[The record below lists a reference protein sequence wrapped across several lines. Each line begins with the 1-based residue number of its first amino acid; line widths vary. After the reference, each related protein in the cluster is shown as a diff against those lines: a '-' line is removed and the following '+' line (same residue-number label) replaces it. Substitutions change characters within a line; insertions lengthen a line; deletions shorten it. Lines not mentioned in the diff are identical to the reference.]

1 MAANKPGKA
10 EILAAFFD
18 DGTYSP
24 LFTDGAVSAAYG
36 CANGQN
42 AYVVFEDGSPVGVQ
56 DIEKNIRVL
65 EMAAE
70 TGAPVV
76 TFYDSTGAKLE
87 GGLDLLNA
95 NARLTAEIAR
105 VSGVVPQ
112 VAVVTGTCA
121 GTNAINAAAADVCVM
136 AEDAELFLNAPF
148 NAEDKVANAGSAAF
162 AAKAG
167 VAAVTAAVAV
177 VTGTCA
183 GTNAIN
189 AAAADVCVMAEDA
202 ELFLNAPFNAEDK
215 VANAGSAAFAAKAG
229 VAAVTA
235 ADAVAAAKQAASIVA
250 LLPANNLA
258 GPALFDFAAP
268 SKALDLVKY
277 SAADAIA
284 ALADEGSTVE
294 LYAGYGKNIVTALAT
309 INGSAVGILATEK
322 AALCHK
328 CTAKAARFVRLCD
341 AYSIPVVTVV
351 NTEGFGKSEGDDQA
365 GGIRQAARMAG
376 VYAEATTVKV
386 AVLAGE
392 AVGPAY
398 TVFAACADWR
408 VAVQGCTVAPLAPE
422 AAVTVL
428 YKDEIF
434 ASDNIVNATKAK
446 AAAYAKEVCSAN
458 AAVANGAADT
468 IADAATARGAVAQAL
483 DMLASKRTVRLAKK
497 HGNITL

>member
-1 MAANKPGKA
+1 MAANKPSKA
-10 EILAAFFD
+10 TILAAFFD
-18 DGTYSP
+18 DGAYSP

-36 CANGQN
+36 NANGQSV
-42 AYVVFEDGSPVGVQ
+42 YVVFEDGTPVGVQ

-95 NARLTAEIAR
+95 TARLTAEIAR

-112 VAVVTGTCA
+112 IAVVTGTCA
-121 GTNAINAAAADVCVM
+121 GTNAINAASADLCIM

-148 NAEDKVANAGSAAF
+148 NAEDKVAGAGSA
-162 AAKAG
+162 
-167 VAAVTAAVAV
+167 
-177 VTGTCA
+177 
-183 GTNAIN
+183 
-189 AAAADVCVMAEDA
+189 E
-202 ELFLNAPFNAEDK
+202 
-215 VANAGSAAFAAKAG
+215 FAAKAG

-235 ADAVAAAKQAASIVA
+235 ADAVAAAKQAASIAA

-258 GPALFDFAAP
+258 GPALFDFSAP
-268 SKALDLVKY
+268 S
-277 SAADAIA
+277 A
-284 ALADEGSTVE
+284 ALNTAKYT
-294 LYAGYGKNIVTALAT
+294 ATALAT
-309 INGSAVGILATEK
+309 INGSSVGIVATEK

-351 NTEGFGKSEGDDQA
+351 NTEGFGKSEEDDQA

-398 TVFAACADWR
+398 TVFAASADWR

-434 ASDNIVNATKAK
+434 ASDNIVAATKAK
-446 AAAYAKEVCSAN
+446 AAAYTKDVCSAQ

-468 IADAATARGAVAQAL
+468 VADAASARSAVAQAL
-483 DMLASKRTVRLAKK
+483 DMLASKRAVRLAKK

>member
-10 EILAAFFD
+10 TILAAFFD
-18 DGTYSP
+18 DGAYSP

-36 CANGQN
+36 NANGQSV
-42 AYVVFEDGSPVGVQ
+42 YVVFEDGTPVGVQ

-95 NARLTAEIAR
+95 TARLTAEIAR
-105 VSGVVPQ
+105 VSGVVP
-112 VAVVTGTCA
+112 
-121 GTNAINAAAADVCVM
+121 
-136 AEDAELFLNAPF
+136 
-148 NAEDKVANAGSAAF
+148 
-162 AAKAG
+162 
-167 VAAVTAAVAV
+167 
-177 VTGTCA
+177 
-183 GTNAIN
+183 
-189 AAAADVCVMAEDA
+189 
-202 ELFLNAPFNAEDK
+202 
-215 VANAGSAAFAAKAG
+215 
-229 VAAVTA
+229 A
-235 ADAVAAAKQAASIVA
+235 ADAVAAAKQAASIAA

-258 GPALFDFAAP
+258 GPALFDFSAP
-268 SKALDLVKY
+268 SAALNTAKY
-277 SAADAIA
+277 TAADAVA
-284 ALADEGSTVE
+284 ALTDEGSAVE
-294 LYAGYGKNIVTALAT
+294 LYKGYGKNIVTALAT
-309 INGSAVGILATEK
+309 INGSSVGIVATEN

-398 TVFAACADWR
+398 TVFAASADWR

-434 ASDNIVNATKAK
+434 ASDNIVAATKAK
-446 AAAYAKEVCSAN
+446 AAAYTKDVCSAQ

-468 IADAATARGAVAQAL
+468 VADAASARSAVAQAL
-483 DMLASKRTVRLAKK
+483 DMLASKRAVRLAKK

>member
-148 NAEDKVANAGSAAF
+148 NRRLCRVCRQGRCRRRYRCGRRCRRQAGR
-162 AAKAG
+162 
-167 VAAVTAAVAV
+167 
-177 VTGTCA
+177 
-183 GTNAIN
+183 
-189 AAAADVCVMAEDA
+189 
-202 ELFLNAPFNAEDK
+202 LHRRP
-215 VANAGSAAFAAKAG
+215 
-229 VAAVTA
+229 
-235 ADAVAAAKQAASIVA
+235 
-250 LLPANNLA
+250 
-258 GPALFDFAAP
+258 
-268 SKALDLVKY
+268 
-277 SAADAIA
+277 
-284 ALADEGSTVE
+284 
-294 LYAGYGKNIVTALAT
+294 
-309 INGSAVGILATEK
+309 
-322 AALCHK
+322 
-328 CTAKAARFVRLCD
+328 AARQQSGRSCAVRLCR
-341 AYSIPVVTVV
+341 S
-351 NTEGFGKSEGDDQA
+351 
-365 GGIRQAARMAG
+365 
-376 VYAEATTVKV
+376 
-386 AVLAGE
+386 L
-392 AVGPAY
+392 
-398 TVFAACADWR
+398 
-408 VAVQGCTVAPLAPE
+408 QG
-422 AAVTVL
+422 
-428 YKDEIF
+428 
-434 ASDNIVNATKAK
+434 S
-446 AAAYAKEVCSAN
+446 
-458 AAVANGAADT
+458 
-468 IADAATARGAVAQAL
+468 
-483 DMLASKRTVRLAKK
+483 
-497 HGNITL
+497 

>member
-167 VAAVTAAVAV
+167 VAAVTAA
-177 VTGTCA
+177 
-183 GTNAIN
+183 
-189 AAAADVCVMAEDA
+189 
-202 ELFLNAPFNAEDK
+202 
-215 VANAGSAAFAAKAG
+215 
-229 VAAVTA
+229 
-235 ADAVAAAKQAASIVA
+235 DAVAAAKQAASIVA

-277 SAADAIA
+277 S
-284 ALADEGSTVE
+284 
-294 LYAGYGKNIVTALAT
+294 
-309 INGSAVGILATEK
+309 
-322 AALCHK
+322 
-328 CTAKAARFVRLCD
+328 
-341 AYSIPVVTVV
+341 
-351 NTEGFGKSEGDDQA
+351 
-365 GGIRQAARMAG
+365 
-376 VYAEATTVKV
+376 
-386 AVLAGE
+386 
-392 AVGPAY
+392 
-398 TVFAACADWR
+398 
-408 VAVQGCTVAPLAPE
+408 
-422 AAVTVL
+422 
-428 YKDEIF
+428 
-434 ASDNIVNATKAK
+434 
-446 AAAYAKEVCSAN
+446 
-458 AAVANGAADT
+458 
-468 IADAATARGAVAQAL
+468 RG
-483 DMLASKRTVRLAKK
+483 
-497 HGNITL
+497 

>member
-18 DGTYSP
+18 DGTSTP

-42 AYVVFEDGSPVGVQ
+42 TYVVFEDGSPVSVQ

-87 GGLDLLNA
+87 GGLALLNA

-112 VAVVTGTCA
+112 VAVVIGTCA
-121 GTNAINAAAADVCVM
+121 GSNAINAAAADVCVM

-148 NAEDKVANAGSAAF
+148 NAEDKVANAGSAEF

-167 VAAVTAAVAV
+167 VAAVTA
-177 VTGTCA
+177 
-183 GTNAIN
+183 
-189 AAAADVCVMAEDA
+189 
-202 ELFLNAPFNAEDK
+202 K
-215 VANAGSAAFAAKAG
+215 
-229 VAAVTA
+229 
-235 ADAVAAAKQAASIVA
+235 DAVEAAEQAASIVA

-268 SKALDLVKY
+268 AKALDLVKY
-277 SAADAIA
+277 TAAGAVE
-284 ALADEGSTVE
+284 ALADEGS
-294 LYAGYGKNIVTALAT
+294 
-309 INGSAVGILATEK
+309 AVGIVATEK
-322 AALCHK
+322 KAQCHT

-351 NTEGFGKSEGDDQA
+351 NTEGFGRSEGDDEA

-386 AVLAGE
+386 AILAGE

-398 TVFAACADWR
+398 TVFAASADWR
-408 VAVQGCTVAPLAPE
+408 VAVKGCTVAPLAPE

-446 AAAYAKEVCSAN
+446 AAVYAKEVCSAE
-458 AAVANGAADT
+458 AAVANGAADAV
-468 IADAATARGAVAQAL
+468 ADAATARAAAAQAL
-483 DMLASKRTVRLAKK
+483 DMLASKRAVRLAKK

>member
-162 AAKAG
+162 ATKAG
-167 VAAVTAAVAV
+167 VAAVIADVTLSMGWDVLKGKKWLPILIMFASFLAAAVFHVNVMVIILICAV
-177 VTGTCA
+177 IGLLATLHDERNG
-183 GTNAIN
+183 
-189 AAAADVCVMAEDA
+189 
-202 ELFLNAPFNAEDK
+202 
-215 VANAGSAAFAAKAG
+215 KAG
-229 VAAVTA
+229 A
-235 ADAVAAAKQAASIVA
+235 
-250 LLPANNLA
+250 
-258 GPALFDFAAP
+258 
-268 SKALDLVKY
+268 
-277 SAADAIA
+277 
-284 ALADEGSTVE
+284 
-294 LYAGYGKNIVTALAT
+294 
-309 INGSAVGILATEK
+309 
-322 AALCHK
+322 
-328 CTAKAARFVRLCD
+328 
-341 AYSIPVVTVV
+341 
-351 NTEGFGKSEGDDQA
+351 
-365 GGIRQAARMAG
+365 
-376 VYAEATTVKV
+376 
-386 AVLAGE
+386 
-392 AVGPAY
+392 
-398 TVFAACADWR
+398 
-408 VAVQGCTVAPLAPE
+408 
-422 AAVTVL
+422 
-428 YKDEIF
+428 
-434 ASDNIVNATKAK
+434 
-446 AAAYAKEVCSAN
+446 
-458 AAVANGAADT
+458 
-468 IADAATARGAVAQAL
+468 
-483 DMLASKRTVRLAKK
+483 
-497 HGNITL
+497 

>member
-87 GGLDLLNA
+87 GGLALLNA

-112 VAVVTGTCA
+112 IAVVTGTCA
-121 GTNAINAAAADVCVM
+121 GTNAINAA
-136 AEDAELFLNAPF
+136 
-148 NAEDKVANAGSAAF
+148 S
-162 AAKAG
+162 
-167 VAAVTAAVAV
+167 
-177 VTGTCA
+177 
-183 GTNAIN
+183 
-189 AAAADVCVMAEDA
+189 ADVCVMAEDA

-258 GPALFDFAAP
+258 GPAVFEPSAPAGTLNLAKYCPVEAAA
-268 SKALDLVKY
+268 SI
-277 SAADAIA
+277 ADANSA
-284 ALADEGSTVE
+284 VE
-294 LYAGYGKNIVTALAT
+294 LYAGYGKTVYTALAT
-309 INGSAVGILATEK
+309 VAGNVVGIVATKGAEDV
-322 AALCHK
+322 LCRN
-328 CTAKAARFVRLCD
+328 CVSKAARFVRLCD
-341 AYSIPVVTVV
+341 AFSIPVVTLV
-351 NTEGFGKSEGDDQA
+351 NTDGFVKSASDDMA
-365 GGIRQAARMAG
+365 GGLREAARLAG
-376 VYAEATTVKV
+376 TYADATTAKV
-386 AVLAGE
+386 AVITGK
-392 AVGPAY
+392 AVGVAY
-398 TVFAACADWR
+398 TALANADLTI
-408 VAVQGCTVAPLAPE
+408 AVEGCTVAPLDPK

-428 YKDEIF
+428 YKDELENGT
-434 ASDNIVNATKAK
+434 NIAADTAK
-446 AAAYAKEVCSAN
+446 LAARYAADVCSAA
-458 AAVANGAADT
+458 AAVEAGLADMAVPAAGVR
-468 IADAATARGAVAQAL
+468 AAVVSAL
-483 DMLASKRTVRLAKK
+483 DMLSTKRTQRLPKK
-497 HGNITL
+497 HGNMSL